1 MALSQKVIA
10 NIPSFW
16 DDDELTSKRHAR
28 IRLPPPV
35 PDTGWRRPESPPN
48 LDSAVLLSFD
58 TETKDP
64 MLNEAG
70 PGWARGIGH
79 IVGFSIAAEDRA
91 GNRGS
96 WYFPLRHEIGGE
108 DNLPPGPVFDW
119 LRPIMARNTPKVG
132 ANLTYDIGWLAE
144 ENIKVN
150 GEIHDIQFAEA
161 LLDEEAFQALDI
173 LAHKYLGT
181 GKVTDLL
188 YDWQKEAYPNTPE
201 TKRRGDIYRSPPQ
214 LVGPYAEADAY
225 LPIDIWRKQ
234 MPLIYAEGLDY
245 VYRMECDLIPLMVA
259 MRRQGVAVNVAYA
272 EKMLYELEAETKVLY
287 ARVAAEYSHQIE
299 STDSRQIGPL
309 LESQGIAVP
318 RTDAGNHSVQKEWLA
333 GIEHP
338 LGKLLNDIREHEK
351 ICGTFIRSYIMGK
364 SIMIPGSSSIAKIY
378 PQFHQLK
385 KRTEGNVN
393 GTGVG
398 RFASSDPNLQNIPSR
413 TKLGKKVREAFVPYP
428 GHMQW
433 RKNDY
438 SQIHYR
444 ILAHFAVDDG
454 DGSAEELR
462 NSYRNDPLM
471 DYHDN
476 VYYRVAPLLGWDI
489 TDEEAKDFR
498 RRPIKN
504 VNFGLLYGQS
514 VKALM
519 FKTASYFGE
528 GFGQKEGEAFFNA
541 YFEGAPYVKPTMA
554 EIGKEVQA
562 FGYVRTLLGRR
573 VRFNEWEPIIK
584 AKGVRYPPLRYEQAL
599 RAYGPSI
606 KRAYEY
612 RGVNYKFQGSE
623 PDIMKHGMRECYQS
637 GVFDVTG
644 YPNVTVHDELGFSQ
658 IDDSKEQREAY
669 EFIQRTMENTVKLRI
684 PVRVDSTVGSNWGL
698 AK

>member
-1 MALSQKVIA
+1 MALSQKLLA
-10 NIPSFW
+10 NVPSFW
-16 DDDELTSKRHAR
+16 DDEDLTSKRHAR
-28 IRLPPPV
+28 IRLPPPI
-35 PDTGWRRPESPPN
+35 PDTGWQRPENPPN
-48 LDSAVLLSFD
+48 LDSAVVVSFD

-79 IVGFSIAAEDRA
+79 IVGVSLAVEDRV

-96 WYFPLRHEIGGE
+96 WYFPLRHEIE
-108 DNLPPGPVFDW
+108 AQHNLPPEPFFNW
-119 LRPIMARNTPKVG
+119 LRPIMARTTPKVG

-144 ENIKVN
+144 ENITVN
-150 GEIHDIQFAEA
+150 GPLYDVQFAEA
-161 LLDEEAFQALDI
+161 LLDEEAFQALDV

-188 YDWQKEAYPNTPE
+188 YEWQKEAYPNTPDR
-201 TKRRGDIYRSPPQ
+201 KRRGDIYRSPPQ

-225 LPIDIWRKQ
+225 LPLDIWARQKVQ
-234 MPLIYAEGLDY
+234 IEREELDY
-245 VYRMECDLIPLMVA
+245 VFRLECDLIPLMVA
-259 MRRQGVAVNVAYA
+259 MRRQGVTVDLAHA
-272 EKMLYELEAETKVLY
+272 EELLHELEAETVALY
-287 ARVAAEYSHQIE
+287 ERVKRDYGRGIE

-309 LESQGIAVP
+309 LEEQGIIVP
-318 RTDAGNHSVQKEWLA
+318 RTAANNHSVQKEWLA
-333 GIEHP
+333 GLDHP
-338 LGKLLNDIREHEK
+338 LGKLLSDIREHEK
-351 ICGTFIRSYIMGK
+351 ICGTFIKSYIMNK
-364 SIMIPGSSSIAKIY
+364 SIAIPGSNHMAKLY

-385 KRTEGNVN
+385 NRTEGKEN

-428 GHMQW
+428 GHFQW

-444 ILAHFAVDDG
+444 ILAHYAVDDG

-462 NSYRNDPLM
+462 ESYRNNVNM

-476 VYYRVAPLLGWDI
+476 VYYRVAPLLNWDI

-519 FKTASYFGE
+519 DKTAAYFGE
-528 GFGQKEGEAFFNA
+528 GFGKAEGEAFFNA

-554 EIGKEVQA
+554 EIGKEVQE
-562 FGYVRTLLGRR
+562 FGFIRTLLGRR
-573 VRFNEWEPIIK
+573 VRFNEWEPIRK
-584 AKGVRYPPLRYEQAL
+584 QRGEHYPPLPYEQAL

-644 YPNVTVHDELGFSQ
+644 YPAVTVHDELGFSQ
-658 IDDSKEQREAY
+658 IDESKEQKEAY
-669 EFIQRTMENTVKLRI
+669 EFIQRTMENTIKLRI
-684 PVRVDSTVGSNWGL
+684 PVRVDSTVGKNWGL